1 MRLPVWNRKKMVA
14 DPAIAETKPE
24 SPSDRFCELFE
35 LYQPA
40 LRRLVAAYV
49 ANAADREDLLQ
60 EIAAGIWKS
69 LPGFRGESSER
80 TWIYRIAH
88 NIAIRRSSQVRTRSS
103 REPCIEGSFDRPAT
117 GESNA
122 EVALLLDE
130 KRRAL
135 VDAIRKPPTAER
147 QIVTLHLEGLSAA
160 EIEEVT
166 GVTAGAVAT
175 RLTRIRKKSDRATAR
190 RTRAMNKPDVLEQ
203 LWQTQPVETGHEG
216 RPNASN
222 HFAKNGKV
230 RTDHMV
236 AEHA

>member
-1 MRLPVWNRKKMVA
+1 MRLPLWNRKKMVA
-14 DPAIAETKPE
+14 DQAIEETKHE
-24 SPSDRFCELFE
+24 SPGDRFCVLFE
-35 LYQPA
+35 QYQPA

-49 ANAADREDLLQ
+49 ANPADREDLLQ

-88 NIAIRRSSQVRTRSS
+88 NIAIRRSSQVRVRSS
-103 REPCIEGSFDRPAT
+103 REPGIEGSFDRAD
-117 GESNA
+117 GGASA
-122 EVALLLDE
+122 EEVLLRDE

-135 VDAIRKPPTAER
+135 LNGVRNLPLAER

-175 RLTRIRKKSDRATAR
+175 RLTRIRQKLT
-190 RTRAMNKPDVLEQ
+190 EQ
-203 LWQTQPVETGHEG
+203 VQGG
-216 RPNASN
+216 R
-222 HFAKNGKV
+222 GQ
-230 RTDHMV
+230 
-236 AEHA
+236 

>member
-1 MRLPVWNRKKMVA
+1 MVA
-14 DPAIAETKPE
+14 DPAIAETKTQNHG
-24 SPSDRFCELFE
+24 DRFCELFE
-35 LYQPA
+35 QYQAA

-49 ANAADREDLLQ
+49 ANPADREDLLQ

-88 NIAIRRSSQVRTRSS
+88 NIAIRRSSQVRTRNS
-103 REPCIEGSFDRPAT
+103 REPGIKGSFDRPALDA
-117 GESNA
+117 SA
-122 EVALLLDE
+122 EEALLLDE

-135 VDAIRKPPTAER
+135 VEAIRDLPIAER

-175 RLTRIRKKSDRATAR
+175 RLTRIRQKLTER
-190 RTRAMNKPDVLEQ
+190 LQ
-203 LWQTQPVETGHEG
+203 G
-216 RPNASN
+216 
-222 HFAKNGKV
+222 
-230 RTDHMV
+230 
-236 AEHA
+236 EHGQ